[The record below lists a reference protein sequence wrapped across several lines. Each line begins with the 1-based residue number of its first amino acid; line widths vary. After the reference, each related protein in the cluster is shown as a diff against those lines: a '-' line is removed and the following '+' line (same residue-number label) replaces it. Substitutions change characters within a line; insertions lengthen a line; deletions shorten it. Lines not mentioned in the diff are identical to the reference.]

1 MIKTKHYRSVT
12 LELSQANMG
21 DFNTEEYLSAL
32 SKGGFN
38 TIVCFGVGYLNGETY
53 FDSKLLKK
61 NPSLKSR
68 DIFNELIIL
77 KKKYNFNFFA
87 YLNTQFSDIG
97 NKQPTWNQ
105 RRVDGK
111 KTTQLKASTICP
123 NSPYKNLLL
132 KQLSFHLQLNPIQH
146 RVHQDKI
153 LRHNLLDLQ
162 FPILLF

>member
-1 MIKTKHYRSVT
+1 
-12 LELSQANMG
+12 MG

-32 SKGGFN
+32 LKGGFN

-97 NKQPTWNQ
+97 DKQPTWNQ

-111 KTTQLKASTICP
+111 KTTQLNKA
-123 NSPYKNLLL
+123 KL
-132 KQLSFHLQLNPIQH
+132 KIVLH
-146 RVHQDKI
+146 
-153 LRHNLLDLQ
+153 
-162 FPILLF
+162 